1 MTETAASAK
10 QQLQIG
16 RYTVEAKIAEGG
28 MAVTWLC
35 RLHGAKGF
43 SKSYVVKTLKP
54 SCRMQPFLTMFVDEA
69 RLGAQFDHPNVCRVI
84 ELGDANGMPY
94 LVQEFVDGPTLQ
106 QIITRQSARRSFHV
120 PFACQIVARIAGAL
134 HAIHN
139 MTDEEGRRL
148 NVVHRDV
155 SPSNILISRQGTP
168 KLIDF
173 GVARFDDR
181 ETQTEVGTIK
191 GKPRY
196 MAPEILRA
204 EEPVHQSDLYSLGI
218 CFISAC
224 GGRSLSRDGG
234 VFQFGDLEHLSLDPQ
249 LKRIIAGCLGPSP
262 SDRWATGLELKHTLE
277 GWLTEHGG
285 VLDEQ
290 ALGDIVGELFPQGP
304 LEWRSEELTVAL
316 MRSELSSAMTLRP
329 PSAWRGWTIPLLAG
343 VGLSVMAG
351 LMLAI
356 AGLGTMV
363 WLGNGDEAG
372 QEAAFERAEAAAARG
387 RVEDA
392 AQTLAML
399 AQLPLDPD
407 AQRRLDTLDAQVFAA
422 RVLRI
427 RKLAAV
433 DPGAALAS
441 ARALAEQRPDDPE
454 LSALLTELVARA
466 TPSAV
471 APVPTAPVPARPVP
485 VRPPSPGTS
494 IGSDD
499 LFGERI
505 GRPPS
510 RP

>member
-1 MTETAASAK
+1 METAASAK

-16 RYTVEAKIAEGG
+16 RYTVEAKLAEGG

-35 RLHGAKGF
+35 RLHGSKGF
-43 SKSYVVKTLKP
+43 SRSYVLKTLKP
-54 SCRMQPFLTMFVDEA
+54 SCRMQPFLTMFEDEA
-69 RLGAQFDHPNVCRVI
+69 RLGSQFDHPNVCRTI

-106 QIITRQSARRSFHV
+106 QVITRQSAQRSFHV
-120 PFACQIVARIAGAL
+120 PFACQVVARIAGAL

-139 MTDEEGRRL
+139 MTDDEGRRL

-155 SPSNILISRQGTP
+155 SPSNILVSRQGTP

-181 ETQTEVGTIK
+181 ETHTEIGTIK

-218 CFISAC
+218 CLISAC
-224 GGRSLSRDGG
+224 GGRSLARDGG
-234 VFQFGDLEHLSLDPQ
+234 VFQFGDLEHLALDPG
-249 LKRIIAGCLGPSP
+249 LKSIIAGCLGQKPT
-262 SDRWATGLELKHTLE
+262 DRWANGLELKHALE
-277 GWLTEHGG
+277 GWLAKNGG

-290 ALGDIVGELFPQGP
+290 ALATIVADLFPHGP

-316 MRSELSSAMTLRP
+316 MRSELSSAMTLRAVSP
-329 PSAWRGWTIPLLAG
+329 RRRWVLPMVAG
-343 VGLSVMAG
+343 IGAAMVAG
-351 LMLAI
+351 LVLAVGG
-356 AGLGTMV
+356 AMMMYG
-363 WLGNGDEAG
+363 WNNGQEAEW
-372 QEAAFERAEAAAARG
+372 EAAFERAEAAAARG

-392 AQTLAML
+392 AQTLAVLSQM
-399 AQLPLDPD
+399 PLDD
-407 AQRRLDTLDAQVFAA
+407 EAQRRLDTLDAQVFGA

-433 DPGAALAS
+433 DPEAALVS
-441 ARALAEQRPDDPE
+441 ARALAEQRPDDGE
-454 LSALLTELVARA
+454 LSALLTELVQKA
-466 TPSAV
+466 SAEIAPAPAPAP
-471 APVPTAPVPARPVP
+471 APVRPVPARPGP
-485 VRPPSPGTS
+485 VVAPT
-494 IGSDD
+494 GSDD

-505 GRPPS
+505 GRPPT

>member
-1 MTETAASAK
+1 METAASAK

-16 RYTVEAKIAEGG
+16 RYTVEAKLAEGG

-43 SKSYVVKTLKP
+43 SRAYVVKTLKP

-69 RLGAQFDHPNVCRVI
+69 RLGAQFDHPNVCRVV

-94 LVQEFVDGPTLQ
+94 LVQEFVDGPTLA
-106 QIITRQSARRSFHV
+106 QIITRQGAQRSFDV
-120 PFACQIVARIAGAL
+120 AFACQIVARIAGAL
-134 HAIHN
+134 HAVHN
-139 MTDEEGRRL
+139 LTDDDGRRL

-155 SPSNILISRQGTP
+155 SPSNILVSRQGTP

-204 EEPVHQSDLYSLGI
+204 GEPVHQSDLYSLGI
-218 CFISAC
+218 CLISAC
-224 GGRSLSRDGG
+224 GGRSLARDGG
-234 VFQFGDLEHLSLDPQ
+234 VFQFGDLEHLSLEPG
-249 LKRIIAGCLGPSP
+249 LRKIVARCLRDNPA
-262 SDRWATGLELKHTLE
+262 DRWENGLELKHALE
-277 GWLTEHGG
+277 DWLNHKGG

-290 ALGDIVGELFPQGP
+290 ALANCVNELFPHGP

-316 MRSELSSAMTLRP
+316 MRSELSSGMMVQHAP
-329 PSAWRGWTIPLLAG
+329 PRRRWVIPLVAG
-343 VGLSVMAG
+343 VGAVAMGG
-351 LMLAI
+351 LALGI
-356 AGLGTMV
+356 AGVVMMV
-363 WLGNGDEAG
+363 GLGNGQEADW
-372 QEAAFERAEAAAARG
+372 EAAFERAEAAAARG

-392 AQTLAML
+392 AQTLAVL
-399 AQLPLDPD
+399 AQLPLDD
-407 AQRRLDTLDAQVFAA
+407 EAQSRLDTLDAQVFSA

-433 DPGAALAS
+433 DPGAALVS
-441 ARALAEQRPDDPE
+441 ARALAEQRPDDAE
-454 LSALLTELVARA
+454 LSALLTELVRQAPAPAAPAPAPARPA
-466 TPSAV
+466 
-471 APVPTAPVPARPVP
+471 PARPVP
-485 VRPPSPGTS
+485 QTAPPST
-494 IGSDD
+494 GSDD

-505 GRPPS
+505 GRPPT
-510 RP
+510 RPD